1 MSSSSDK
8 IITEKSA
15 GVGRLIFNQPQ
26 KHNAISFEMW
36 QGISKAMGDFAVD
49 DSVRVVI
56 LSGAGNK
63 AFSAGADISQF
74 AEKRATRDAVEEY
87 ERAAVEAHEH
97 LTHIDK
103 PTIAMIQGY
112 CIGGG
117 AGIALCCDLRI
128 ASADARF
135 GIPAAKLGLAYRWDD
150 VYPLVQLVGASFA
163 KEILFTG
170 RQFSAEEALR
180 MGFVN
185 QVVTRAEL
193 EACVDDYA
201 GRIVSNAPLTIRAA
215 KRTISEALK
224 DPDERDLDT
233 VTDLVDA
240 CFASEDYAEGRR
252 AFMEK
257 RKPEFKGR

>member
-1 MSSSSDK
+1 MTALTDK
-8 IITEKSA
+8 IIVEKSD
-15 GVGRLIFNQPQ
+15 GIGRFIFNQPQ

-36 QGISKAMGDFAVD
+36 QGISRAMSDFAAD
-49 DSVRVVI
+49 DSVRVII
-56 LSGAGNK
+56 LSGAGKK
-63 AFSAGADISQF
+63 AFSAGADISEF
-74 AEKRATRDAVEEY
+74 AELRATREGVEEF
-87 ERAAVEAHEH
+87 ERGAVKAHED
-97 LTHIDK
+97 LTTIDK

-128 ASADARF
+128 ASEEARF

-170 RQFSAEEALR
+170 RQFSAEEALQ
-180 MGFVN
+180 MGLVN
-185 QVVTRAEL
+185 RVVPRSEL
-193 EACVDDYA
+193 ESYVGEYA
-201 GRIVSNAPLTIRAA
+201 ERIASNAPLTVRSA
-215 KRTISEALK
+215 KRTIGEALK
-224 DPDERDLDT
+224 DPGDRDLDM
-233 VTDLVDA
+233 VSELVDA
-240 CFASEDYAEGRR
+240 CFASDDYAEGRK

>member
-1 MSSSSDK
+1 MTEWKDK
-8 IITEKSA
+8 IIVEKSA

-36 QGISKAMGDFAVD
+36 QGISHAMNEFAAD

-56 LSGAGNK
+56 LSGAGEK

-74 AEKRATRDAVEEY
+74 AEKRASMDAVEEY
-87 ERAAVEAHEH
+87 ERIAVKAHEE
-97 LTHIDK
+97 LVHIDK
-103 PTIAMIQGY
+103 PTIAMIHGY

-117 AGIALCCDLRI
+117 AGVALCCDLRI
-128 ASADARF
+128 ASEDARF
-135 GIPAAKLGLAYRWDD
+135 AIPAAKLGLAYRWDD

-170 RQFSAEEALR
+170 RQFSAHEALN
-180 MGFVN
+180 MGLVN
-185 QVVTRAEL
+185 RVVPRAEL
-193 EACVDDYA
+193 EACVGEYA
-201 GRIVSNAPLTIRAA
+201 ESIASNAPLTIRAA
-215 KRTISEALK
+215 KRTIGEALK
-224 DPDERDLDT
+224 DPEDRDLDG
-233 VTDLVDA
+233 VGKLVDE
-240 CFASEDYAEGRR
+240 CFASEDYAEGRK

>member
-1 MSSSSDK
+1 MTSPTDK
-8 IITEKSA
+8 IIAEKA
-15 GVGRLIFNQPQ
+15 DGVGRLVFNQPE

-36 QGISKAMGDFAVD
+36 QGISSAMRAFAAD
-49 DSVRVVI
+49 ASVRVVV
-56 LSGAGNK
+56 LGGAGEK

-74 AEKRATRDAVEEY
+74 AEKRADKEAIEAY
-87 ERAAVEAHEH
+87 ERTALAAHDD
-97 LTHIDK
+97 LTFLDK

-117 AGIALCCDLRI
+117 AGIALCCDIRI
-128 ASADARF
+128 ASEDARF

-170 RQFSAEEALR
+170 RQFTAQEALG

-185 QVVTRAEL
+185 RVVPRADL
-193 EACVDDYA
+193 ESYVMDYA
-201 GRIVSNAPLTIRAA
+201 ERIAANAPLTIRAA
-215 KRTISEALK
+215 KRTIGEALK
-224 DPDERDLDT
+224 DPVDRDLAG
-233 VTDLVDA
+233 VADLVDA
-240 CFASEDYAEGRR
+240 CFASEDYAEGRK

-257 RKPEFKGR
+257 RKPRFKGR

>member
-1 MSSSSDK
+1 MTGPADK
-8 IITEKSA
+8 IIIEKS
-15 GVGRLIFNQPQ
+15 GGIGRLVFNQPH

-36 QGISKAMGDFAVD
+36 QGISRAVGDFAGD
-49 DSVRVVI
+49 DSVRVVV
-56 LSGAGNK
+56 LSGAGEK

-74 AEKRATRDAVEEY
+74 AEMRASKDAVEAY
-87 ERAAVEAHEH
+87 DRAGLEAHED
-97 LTHIDK
+97 LINIEK

-128 ASADARF
+128 ASEDARF
-135 GIPAAKLGLAYRWDD
+135 AIPAAKLGLAYRWDD

-170 RQFSAEEALR
+170 RQFNADEALN
-180 MGFVN
+180 MGLVN
-185 QVVTRAEL
+185 RVVPRANL
-193 EACVDDYA
+193 ETCVDEYA
-201 GRIVSNAPLTIRAA
+201 EWIVSNAPLTIRAA
-215 KRTISEALK
+215 KRTIGEALK
-224 DPDERDLDT
+224 DPNARDLGK
-233 VTDLVDA
+233 VTELVNE
-240 CFASEDYAEGRR
+240 CFDSDDYAEGRK

>member
-1 MSSSSDK
+1 MSASIEK
-8 IITEKSA
+8 IVVEKSA

-36 QGISKAMGDFAVD
+36 QGISQAMHDFAAD
-49 DSVRVVI
+49 DSVRVIV
-56 LSGAGNK
+56 LCGAGEK

-74 AEKRATRDAVEEY
+74 AEKRATKDDVDNY
-87 ERAAVEAHEH
+87 ERAAVQAHED
-97 LTHIDK
+97 LTGIGK

-128 ASADARF
+128 ASEDARF
-135 GIPAAKLGLAYRWDD
+135 AIPAAKLGLAYRWDD

-163 KEILFTG
+163 REILFTA
-170 RQFSAEEALR
+170 RQFNADEALA

-185 QVVTRAEL
+185 RVVPRAEL
-193 EACVDDYA
+193 ETYVDDYA
-201 GRIVSNAPLTIRAA
+201 ERIAANAPLTIRAA
-215 KRTISEALK
+215 KRTIGEALK
-224 DPDERDLDT
+224 DPGDRDLDT
-233 VTDLVDA
+233 ITDLVDA
-240 CFASEDYAEGRR
+240 CFASDDYAEGRR

-257 RKPEFKGR
+257 RKPVFKGR

>member
-1 MSSSSDK
+1 MSASSDK
-8 IITEKSA
+8 IIIEKSA
-15 GVGRLIFNQPQ
+15 GVGRLTFNQPQ

-36 QGISKAMGDFAVD
+36 QEIARAMENFAAD
-49 DSVRVVI
+49 DSVRVVV
-56 LSGAGNK
+56 LAGAGEK

-74 AEKRATRDAVEEY
+74 AEKRADKEGVEEY
-87 ERAAVEAHEH
+87 ERAAVEAHEQ

-103 PTIAMIQGY
+103 PTVAMIHGY

-117 AGIALCCDLRI
+117 AGVALCCDLRI
-128 ASADARF
+128 ASDDARF
-135 GIPAAKLGLAYRWDD
+135 AIPAAKLGLAYRWDD

-170 RQFSAEEALR
+170 RQFSADEALR
-180 MGFVN
+180 MGLVN

-193 EACVDDYA
+193 EACVADYTD
-201 GRIVSNAPLTIRAA
+201 RIVSNAPLTIRAA
-215 KRTISEALK
+215 KRTIGEALK
-224 DPDERDLDT
+224 DPNVRDLDM

-240 CFASEDYAEGRR
+240 CFASEDYAEGRK